1 MIKLVRVE
9 DIEPNVQIGN
19 YDYCYKLVKDN
30 QGIGYGTINKDKE
43 NQLFIFIDKQQRGNG
58 YGKILFSKMLDETKN
73 IGYQEVKITFGKEN
87 TPMLKIAEDNG
98 GRQISSDDDSIKYVI
113 TIK

>member
-1 MIKLVRVE
+1 MINLIKVE
-9 DIEPNVQIGN
+9 DIKPNLQIGD

-30 QGIGYGTINKDKE
+30 QGIGYGTINKDTDNK
-43 NQLFIFIDKQQRGNG
+43 LFIYIDKQERGNG

-73 IGYQEVKITFGKEN
+73 IGYQEVKITFDKEN
-87 TPMLKIAEDNG
+87 VPMQKIAEDNG
-98 GRQISSDDDSIKYVI
+98 GRQISSDGDSIKYVI